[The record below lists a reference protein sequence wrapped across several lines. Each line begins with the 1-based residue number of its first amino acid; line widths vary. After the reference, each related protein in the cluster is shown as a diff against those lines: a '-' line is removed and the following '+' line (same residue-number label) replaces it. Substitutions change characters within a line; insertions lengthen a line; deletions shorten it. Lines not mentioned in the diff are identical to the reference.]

1 MLECTHLPLNIRNF
15 FLLKILD
22 NLSYFG
28 SEYGLVTSTTLK
40 KKSSSVPDLRGL
52 GRDAFTTLSYFFME
66 LFSPKFH
73 GKCMIGS

>member
-52 GRDAFTTLSYFFME
+52 GRDAFTTLSYFLWNYFRKSSM
-66 LFSPKFH
+66 
-73 GKCMIGS
+73 GNV